1 MAEGYT
7 QDSWRAVL
15 QDVPYAISLTSDE
28 CERELSYKAILALYN
43 SSLYIIF

>member
-1 MAEGYT
+1 MAEGYI

>member
-7 QDSWRAVL
+7 QDSWPAVL

-28 CERELSYKAILALYN
+28 YEKELSYKAILALYN

>member
-15 QDVPYAISLTSDE
+15 QDVPYAISLISDE